1 MSTQAPERE
10 VVESILQEVAM
21 KSKLDADDVHVQVPE
36 LLLRECEA
44 EIQRVIIIK
53 MFYCEYIMIPSH
65 YSTGY
70 SIHYL

>member
-1 MSTQAPERE
+1 MTSQAPERE

-53 MFYCEYIMIPSH
+53 MLKDRGM
-65 YSTGY
+65 GWA
-70 SIHYL
+70 